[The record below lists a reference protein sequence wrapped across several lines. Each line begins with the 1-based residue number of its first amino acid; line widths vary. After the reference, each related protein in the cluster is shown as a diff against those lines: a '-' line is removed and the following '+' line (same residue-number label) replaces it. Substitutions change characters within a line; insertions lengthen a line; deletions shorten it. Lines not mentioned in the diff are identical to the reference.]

1 VKPPGGLPLVPR
13 ATLLLLLGGVVGL
26 QMVRER
32 FYPRVEVVIGEELL
46 YVRSP
51 AVVARTALS
60 FQSLVADAYWIRALQ
75 HYGRTRL
82 SAGGSGRYEL
92 LYPLL
97 DLTTSLDPHFTAAY
111 RFGAIFLT
119 EPPPGGPGRGDLAL
133 ALLEKGLGADPGRW
147 EYAQDAGFV
156 HYRSGDY
163 KAAASWFR
171 RAAGIEG
178 APNWM
183 LPLAAV
189 TEARGGQRAT
199 SRQLW
204 RIVVEGAGAGEEW
217 LRKQADLRLQQLDAM
232 DDIDALTGLIERH
245 RQRTG
250 RPAAAWTD
258 LVSSGHIRQVPQDPR
273 GFPYQLHP
281 STGAVTLDPRST
293 LNPLPHMSGAE

>member
-1 VKPPGGLPLVPR
+1 VNAPGRLPLLLGVN
-13 ATLLLLLGGVVGL
+13 LLLLGGVVGL
-26 QMVRER
+26 QIVRER
-32 FYPRVEVVIGEELL
+32 SHPRVDVVDGEELL

-51 AVVARTALS
+51 AVMFRTALS
-60 FQSLVADAYWIRALQ
+60 FRSLVADVYWIRALQ

-82 SAGGSGRYEL
+82 SAGGNGRYEL
-92 LYPLL
+92 LHPLL
-97 DLTTSLDPHFTAAY
+97 DLTTSLDPRFTAAY

-133 ALLEKGLGADPGRW
+133 ALLEKGLRAEPRRW

-163 KAAASWFR
+163 QAAASWFR

-189 TEARGGQRAT
+189 TEAQGGQRAT

-204 RIVVEGAGAGEEW
+204 SVVIAGAAPEEEW
-217 LRKQADLRLQQLDAM
+217 LRKQAQLRLHQLDAM
-232 DDIDALTGLIERH
+232 DDIDALNGIVLRH

-250 RPAAAWTD
+250 RLPSAWTD
-258 LVSSGHIRQVPQDPR
+258 LVRSGHLRQQPHDPR
-273 GFPYQLHP
+273 GFAYQLHP
-281 STGAVTLDPRST
+281 NTGRVSLDPRST
-293 LNPLPHMSGAE
+293 LNPLPYTPAAE

>member
-1 VKPPGGLPLVPR
+1 VTPPGRLRLVPG
-13 ATLLLLLGGVVGL
+13 ATLLVLLTGVVGM

-32 FYPRVEVVIGEELL
+32 VHPRADVVVGEEIL

-82 SAGGSGRYEL
+82 SAGGNGRYEL

-97 DLTTSLDPHFTAAY
+97 DLTTSLDPRFTAAY

-133 ALLEKGLGADPGRW
+133 ALLEKGLRAEPGRW

-156 HYRSGDY
+156 RYRSGDY

-171 RAAGIEG
+171 RAAAIEG

-199 SRQLW
+199 ARQLW
-204 RIVVEGAGAGEEW
+204 RIVVDGAGPGEEW

-232 DDIDALTGLIERH
+232 DDIDALTGVIERH

-250 RPAAAWTD
+250 RPPAAWTD
-258 LVSSGHIRQVPQDPR
+258 LVRSGHIRHVPQDPR
-273 GFPYQLHP
+273 GFVYQLHP

-293 LNPLPHMSGAE
+293 LNPLPHMTGAE